1 MGNTCP
7 EHAQGPTVR
16 YLHTAIRVRDLEA
29 SLAFY
34 CGTLGFRELH
44 RFQGHRRPCTIVFV
58 AQPGD
63 DRSQM
68 ELVWYHDPAERE
80 RMVGYS
86 HLGYEVDNI
95 YETCRE
101 LLDRGAV
108 LNQPPSDGFMAFLRS
123 PDGVSFELLQKG
135 GPLPPAEPWA
145 SMPDTGD
152 W

>member
-1 MGNTCP
+1 MK
-7 EHAQGPTVR
+7 
-16 YLHTAIRVRDLEA
+16 YLHTAVRVRDLEE

-34 CGTLGFRELH
+34 CGQLGFQELH
-44 RFQGHRRPCTIVFV
+44 RFQGHRRPCTIVFI

-63 DRSQM
+63 DGAQI
-68 ELVWYHDPAERE
+68 ELVWYHDPAERA

-86 HLGYEVDNI
+86 HLGYLVVNI

-101 LLDRGAV
+101 LLARGAT
-108 LNQPPSDGFMAFLRS
+108 LKLPPSDGFMAFVRS

-135 GPLPPAEPWA
+135 SPLPPSEPWL